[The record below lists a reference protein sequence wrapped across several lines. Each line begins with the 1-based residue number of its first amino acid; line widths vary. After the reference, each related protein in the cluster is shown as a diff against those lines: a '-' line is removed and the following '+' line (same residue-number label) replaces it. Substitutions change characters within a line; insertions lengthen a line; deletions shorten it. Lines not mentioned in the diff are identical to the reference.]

1 MSAMMPPPSS
11 VRPQVPQTAPSMVA
25 PVASPSPALLPG
37 GPLHIDASARSHVG
51 TVRTRNE
58 DQYLVANLTSAMEVV
73 RATSCAERTYFGR
86 KPASLFVVA
95 DGMGGHAAGEKA
107 SAIAL
112 ASVETFVLDFLAR
125 LEPVGASTPTAMLE
139 GAFRRADEAVHD
151 QGQSR
156 ERLRGMGTTMTMAL
170 FQGRTVHLAHAGDSR
185 AYLLRDGKLFR
196 MTRDHTLVAEL
207 EAKGLLTPEQVDHHP
222 LKHVVTNVIGGG
234 TLGVTPEISI
244 FPVKGGDRLLL
255 CSDGL
260 FDALVDAEIDYVLQT
275 SPTPGEACGQLVD
288 HALKNAAKDNVTA
301 LVVSFQEQAL
311 PVEPS

>member
-1 MSAMMPPPSS
+1 MPAMMTSPPS
-11 VRPQVPQTAPSMVA
+11 VRPVVPEVGAAHAPS
-25 PVASPSPALLPG
+25 PVANVPAAPTG
-37 GPLHIDASARSHVG
+37 GPIHVDASAVSHVG
-51 TVRTRNE
+51 TVRTQNE

-73 RATSCAERTYFGR
+73 SATSCEERTYFGR

-112 ASVETFVLDFLAR
+112 ASVESFVLDVLAR
-125 LEPVGASTPTAMLE
+125 LEPVGASSPATMLE
-139 GAFRRADEAVHD
+139 GAFRHADEAVHD
-151 QGQSR
+151 KGQSR

-170 FQGRTVHLAHAGDSR
+170 FQGRTIHLAHAGDSR
-185 AYLLRDGKLFR
+185 AYLVRDGQLFR

-207 EAKGLLTPEQVDHHP
+207 EAKGLLTAEQVDQHP

-234 TLGVTPEISI
+234 TLGVTPEITT

-260 FDALVDAEIDYVLQT
+260 FDAVEESEIEAILLST
-275 SPTPGEACGQLVD
+275 PTPGEACGQLVD
-288 HALKNAAKDNVTA
+288 RALKNAAKDNVTA
-301 LVVSFQEQAL
+301 LVVSFEEQSL
-311 PVEPS
+311 PIDPS

>member
-1 MSAMMPPPSS
+1 MSAMMPPPVS
-11 VRPQVPQTAPSMVA
+11 VRSHAPQAAPSPAPAATVA
-25 PVASPSPALLPG
+25 PVQPPA
-37 GPLHIDASARSHVG
+37 GPLHIDASALSHVG
-51 TVRTRNE
+51 TVRTQNE

-73 RATSCAERTYFGR
+73 SATSCEERTYFGR

-112 ASVETFVLDFLAR
+112 ASVEAFVLDMLAR
-125 LEPVGASTPTAMLE
+125 LEPVGASSPAAMLE

-151 QGQSR
+151 KGQSR

-207 EAKGLLTPEQVDHHP
+207 EAKGLLTPEQVDQHP

-234 TLGVTPEISI
+234 TLGVTPEVTT

-260 FDALVDAEIDYVLQT
+260 FDALVEAEIEYVLQST
-275 SPTPGEACGQLVD
+275 PTPGEACGQLVD

-301 LVVSFQEQAL
+301 LVVSFEEPAL
-311 PVEPS
+311 PIDPS